1 MDPLLPAQ
9 IDQILSRLRS
19 SIRRY
24 VFIRGLALVLATL
37 AVLFWV
43 TLSFDTIWFSITRLE
58 IPRAVRL
65 LIVIASLAVVIGIA
79 YQALIWQMLIKLK
92 RRALA
97 MLLERRFPELRDRL
111 ITVVE
116 LSETGD
122 AGKSSALSRSMM
134 QRTVSDASRLVGSLE
149 IDSVFNFRPLRIA
162 VVAATIGLV
171 SLITVAV
178 ASPSTVSRWSNAYL
192 GLQDEYWVRRNG
204 LELFVVAQPGDR
216 VRHFEDR
223 SLRHATG
230 ADLTIMARVLPD
242 KLPPEQVVVSYRTS
256 TGARGRALMAPA
268 GEGEFRHTIGDLV
281 DDLEFT
287 VTGGDFTTRRP
298 YRVIAVPEPAVSSMT
313 ALCTYPGYT
322 GWNRP
327 GVGDEQERRI
337 DATEITVPMET
348 QVVLK
353 AISTK
358 PLRHVRI
365 SGRGFEV
372 ELERSEDGESTAK
385 CSYLD
390 DRGIPFFTRPIVP
403 TSVPFIS
410 PDGLNISVGM
420 LVTQRE
426 QLQPSPEN
434 ASQQSDGAVPSA
446 IILREES
453 LRILLRDESD
463 IVNLEPIR
471 LTIRG
476 REDESPQVTTRL
488 VGIGKAITRK
498 AMIPVQGELSDDYGL
513 AETKFEYRID
523 QAEEAETR
531 PTVRQP
537 ERALEFMMNG
547 TAEQPEERFD
557 VLPLEL
563 NVGQVLFLNLL
574 AADVDTINGPHL
586 SRSET
591 YRLKIVSDDELLSLL
606 HQDELNLRRRFEQLI
621 DELTRSRDDFAGAA
635 IPPSEAEGSAE
646 PLPLPDAVQ
655 RTLNTLRKDSIEA
668 DAIRIAFDNILRE
681 LINNRVE
688 TPQMRARL
696 QEKIIAPLTSLL
708 ENEFAK
714 AEEDFRLLDF
724 SLQQGAEA
732 EVTPAVCLADMDRL
746 LSGLR
751 QILIEM
757 RKLESFQEVIEL
769 LKGIID
775 DQKTLREKTEE
786 ERKKKLIDLLN

>member
-1 MDPLLPAQ
+1 MDPLLPIQ

-37 AVLFWV
+37 AVLFWL
-43 TLSFDTIWFSITRLE
+43 TLSFDTLWFSATRLE
-58 IPRAVRL
+58 IPRPVRL
-65 LIVIASLAVVIGIA
+65 LIVIASLALVIGIA

-116 LSETGD
+116 MSESND
-122 AGKSSALSRSMM
+122 ARKPSALTQSMM
-134 QRTVSDASRLVGSLE
+134 QRTVADASRLVNSLE

-171 SLITVAV
+171 SLITVSV
-178 ASPSTVSRWSNAYL
+178 ASPSTVSRWSDAYL
-192 GLQDEYWVRRNG
+192 GLEDEYWVRRNG

-216 VRHFEDR
+216 IRNFEDHT
-223 SLRHATG
+223 LRHATG

-268 GEGEFRHTIGDLV
+268 GKGEFRHTIGDLV

-287 VTGGDFTTRRP
+287 VTGGDFTTPQP
-298 YRVIAVPEPAVSSMT
+298 YKVIAVPEPAISSMKT
-313 ALCTYPGYT
+313 VCTYPEYT
-322 GWNRP
+322 GWNQS
-327 GVGDEQERRI
+327 GVGDERERQI

-348 QVVLK
+348 ELELK
-353 AISTK
+353 ATSTK
-358 PLRHVRI
+358 PLKMVRI
-365 SGRGFEV
+365 TGRGFEV
-372 ELERSEDGESTAK
+372 KLDRSVEGRSTAV

-390 DRGIPFFTRPIVP
+390 DRGIPFLTRPIAE
-403 TSVPFIS
+403 TSAPFIS
-410 PDGLNISVGM
+410 QDGLNVSVGM

-426 QLQPSPEN
+426 TLAPTPEN
-434 ASQQSDGAVPSA
+434 VEQASGGPVQGAV
-446 IILREES
+446 ILREET
-453 LRILLRDESD
+453 LRILLQDESD

-471 LTIRG
+471 LVIRG
-476 REDESPQVTTRL
+476 RRDESPQVTTRL

-498 AMIPVQGELSDDYGL
+498 ALIPFQGELSDDYGL
-513 AETKFEYRID
+513 ASTQFEYRID
-523 QAEEAETR
+523 QAEETETR

-537 ERALEFMMNG
+537 ANALEFAMRG
-547 TAEQPEERFD
+547 TAEQPAEKFD

-591 YRLKIVSDDELLSLL
+591 YRLKIVSDEELLSLL

-635 IPPSEAEGSAE
+635 IPPSDAEGSSE

-668 DAIRIAFDNILRE
+668 DAIRLAFDNILRE

-688 TPQMRARL
+688 TPQMRSRL
-696 QEKIIAPLTSLL
+696 QEKIIAPLSGLL
-708 ENEFAK
+708 EQEFAQ
-714 AEEDFRLLDF
+714 AENNFRLLDF
-724 SLQQGAEA
+724 SLQQNTSTD
-732 EVTPAVCLADMDRL
+732 VTPAVCLADMDRL
-746 LSGLR
+746 LTGLR
-751 QILIEM
+751 QILVEM

-775 DQKTLREKTEE
+775 DQKALREKTEE